1 MTTPL
6 ARPQSQPQDLV
17 RPVHPI
23 DTFQPLDKYAGG
35 LSHEAPRVPWLATI
49 SAGYLDTS
57 REPPIPRASRQ
68 PDQKWIHMAPDD
80 RARAP
85 GLYQLLEAGAF
96 RTLEIA
102 VASDQPEDFLQQ
114 RFEQRTATRLVAYGD
129 EHQITEIVVREV
141 RQNNRTVVVPEP
153 RRVYHAG
160 SPEYAEKARQCN
172 VVGSFFFVPARWK
185 GNEPSMFF
193 PDGLGVYRLRFTS
206 RNSLREI
213 MGSLRQLSNLTSGRL
228 AGLPLRL
235 TLDWREV
242 ADPTGTNRTIGVW
255 SLRFVPPSSLELTPR
270 IWRDLASSALAE
282 GETMRLPVPNLET
295 VEDAADTVDV
305 DLDAPTAPQL
315 RALKSGPPCDQRFYQ
330 QAWFARVKGSP
341 LDSDDARATFIH
353 TYTEGRFDSLSAF
366 LQQAT
371 EGEAAGLLSAAGAA
385 VQSARSPEQVAA
397 AARRYDEIFGPDDA
411 PLVSNAAGDTV
422 DRATGEVLDDGLT
435 HYVGDDCHRDVAPA
449 PEVDPEELA
458 EALEDNRRLLDG
470 AESVGV
476 KGRQALTARREW
488 SLERILGA
496 NAELRARIESREG
509 ERATVLAGQAELP
522 D

>member
-6 ARPQSQPQDLV
+6 AQQQSQRQDLV

-23 DTFQPLDKYAGG
+23 DTFQPLDKYVGG
-35 LSHEAPRVPWLATI
+35 LSAERPRVPWLATI
-49 SAGYLDTS
+49 SGGYLDTS
-57 REPPIPRASRQ
+57 RDPPIPRASRQ
-68 PDQKWIHMAPDD
+68 QDERWIHMAPDD

-85 GLYQLLEAGAF
+85 GLYQLLEAGKF

-102 VASDQPEDFLQQ
+102 VASDRPEDFLQQ

-141 RQNNRTVVVPEP
+141 RQNNRTVLVPEP
-153 RRVYHAG
+153 RKVYRAG
-160 SPEYAEKARQCN
+160 EPEYAAKARQCN

-193 PDGLGVYRLRFTS
+193 PDGLGVHRLRFTS

-213 MGSLRQLSNLTSGRL
+213 MGSLRQLSNLTGGRL

-255 SLRFVPPSSLELTPR
+255 SLRFVPPESLELTPR
-270 IWRDLASSALAE
+270 IWRDLAGAALAE
-282 GETMRLPVPNLET
+282 GETMRLPIPNLET

-315 RALKSGPPCDQRFYQ
+315 RSLKSGPPCDQRFYQ
-330 QAWFARVKGSP
+330 QAWFARVKDSP
-341 LDSDDARATFIH
+341 LDSDEARAQFIH

-366 LQQAT
+366 LQQAS

-385 VQSARSPEQVAA
+385 VLAARTPEQIAGD
-397 AARRYDEIFGPDDA
+397 ARRYGEIFGPDDE
-411 PLVSNAAGDTV
+411 PLVTNAAGATV
-422 DRATGEVLDDGLT
+422 DATSGEVV
-435 HYVGDDCHRDVAPA
+435 YEPEV
-449 PEVDPEELA
+449 EVDPEELA
-458 EALEDNRRLLDG
+458 QALEDNRRLLDG

-476 KGRQALTARREW
+476 KGRQALTAKQNW
-488 SLERILGA
+488 PLERILGA
-496 NAELRARIESREG
+496 NAELKERIQSREG
-509 ERATVLAGQAELP
+509 ESACEPVLAGQAELL